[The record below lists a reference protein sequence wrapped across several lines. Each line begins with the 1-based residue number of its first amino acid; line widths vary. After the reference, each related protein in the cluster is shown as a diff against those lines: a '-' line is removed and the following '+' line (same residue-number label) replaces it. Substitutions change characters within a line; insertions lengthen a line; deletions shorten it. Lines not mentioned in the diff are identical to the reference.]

1 MVANASGH
9 PSPHPCSPATPAAQ
23 PTPRHA
29 YTPPPPT
36 DRQARPRSSLSHGC
50 RNVQPDKG
58 AVKASASAPATRGPA
73 RQRARG
79 ENWAGCAEELLT
91 SADRTVRLNAV
102 AAASWNDGT
111 PAPHY

>member
-1 MVANASGH
+1 MACAGNLQCDSAVH
-9 PSPHPCSPATPAAQ
+9 PGEGEG
-23 PTPRHA
+23 R
-29 YTPPPPT
+29 
-36 DRQARPRSSLSHGC
+36 RGQAR
-50 RNVQPDKG
+50 
-58 AVKASASAPATRGPA
+58 
-73 RQRARG
+73 RG